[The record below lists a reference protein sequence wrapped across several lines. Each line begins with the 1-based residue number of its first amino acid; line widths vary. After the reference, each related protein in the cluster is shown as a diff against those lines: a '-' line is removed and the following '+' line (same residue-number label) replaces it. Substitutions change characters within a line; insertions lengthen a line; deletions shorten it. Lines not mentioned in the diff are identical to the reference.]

1 MVCHNSFISCV
12 LEFKTTSDVAR
23 QSKHGLT
30 STKQVK
36 HVTEDIKVKHAT
48 EDIKREHIIEDTT
61 RETADS
67 LFNKIQ
73 TFDWLESMGSTST
86 IVIIV
91 ILWVVWKL
99 LEKQSFLPVLPM
111 ISVDDENNMF
121 SRMQLLRQLTNGS
134 QVERSNGQ

>member
-23 QSKHGLT
+23 QSKHGLR
-30 STKQVK
+30 STKQ
-36 HVTEDIKVKHAT
+36 VKHAT

-134 QVERSNGQ
+134 QVEKSNGQ